1 MGAQTPALNAHKKE
15 IIMLKLY
22 ETGIYLVDGEKIVT
36 DPAQLPKQVSQE
48 EASKGTMA
56 YGILKAHNT
65 TDDMENLKLKKT
77 PWLPMIS
84 PTWASSRPPA
94 PPA

>member
-1 MGAQTPALNAHKKE
+1 
-15 IIMLKLY
+15 MLKLY

-65 TDDMENLKLKKT
+65 TDDMENLKL
-77 PWLPMIS
+77 
-84 PTWASSRPPA
+84 
-94 PPA
+94 